1 MLGKVWFWSV
11 GGKNNFFILRV
22 LEILIKSLNRIL
34 QITVYLRV
42 SPALQPN
49 SILFYSILIIVTIGK
64 HQVSNCPCEICIG

>member
-1 MLGKVWFWSV
+1 MLDKVWS
-11 GGKNNFFILRV
+11 GLSGEKKKFFILRV

-49 SILFYSILIIVTIGK
+49 SILFHSILIIVTIGK
-64 HQVSNCPCEICIG
+64 HQVANCPCKICIG